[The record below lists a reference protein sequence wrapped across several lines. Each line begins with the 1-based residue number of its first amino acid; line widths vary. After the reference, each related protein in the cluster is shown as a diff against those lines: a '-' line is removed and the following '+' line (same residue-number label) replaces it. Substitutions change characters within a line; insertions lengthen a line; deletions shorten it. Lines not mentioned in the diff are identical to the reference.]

1 MIMVQLPKDFLAR
14 MQKQLGADYPAYLK
28 AMEQAPQASLRV
40 NTLKITPEKLLSL
53 LGLELLPVP
62 GTNDGFVV
70 PAGFRAG
77 SDPFHAA
84 GLYYMQEAS
93 AQMPARLAA
102 IESGCSVLDLCA
114 APGGKSTQ
122 LAARLSGTGI
132 LVANEFSSQRVSSLI
147 SNIERMGITNAVVT
161 NMDTEQLCTKLSE
174 QFDVVLC
181 DAPCAGEGMFRKNPQ
196 AVTEWSPEYVASC
209 AVRERAILNNAAR
222 AVKPGG
228 QLVYSTCSFSPLEDE
243 ETVSMF
249 LDSHTD
255 FLLNHEEKLYPH
267 SCEGEGQYMACF
279 IRSGKRYLSKFLPR
293 KDMPCASWEAFRR
306 ECSEVSGSILRLPDG
321 RVFSLPP
328 MPFDLSGLRVMRA
341 GLLLGEDKGKRFV
354 PSHALAM
361 ASPVSP
367 LMQTEPLSDQEAIR
381 YLFGETIPRS
391 SGKGWCTVTYRGYAL
406 GLAKSD
412 GTILKNHFPSGLR
425 RLS

>member
-1 MIMVQLPKDFLAR
+1 MVQLPKEFLAR
-14 MQKQLGADYPAYLK
+14 MQKQLGADFPAYLK
-28 AMEQAPQASLRV
+28 AMEQAPKSSLRV
-40 NTLKITPEKLLSL
+40 NTLKIAPEKLLSL
-53 LGLELLPVP
+53 LGQELLPVP

-77 SDPFHAA
+77 NDPFHAA

-93 AQMPARLAA
+93 AQMPARLPA
-102 IESGCSVLDLCA
+102 IESGWSVLDLCA
-114 APGGKSTQ
+114 SPGGKSTQ

-147 SNIERMGITNAVVT
+147 SNIERMGITNAIVM
-161 NMDTEQLCTKLSE
+161 NMDTEQLCTKLAG

-196 AVTEWSPEYVASC
+196 AVAEWSPEHVSSC

-228 QLVYSTCSFSPLEDE
+228 QLIYSTCSFSPLEDE

-249 LDSHTD
+249 LESHTD
-255 FLLNHEEKLYPH
+255 FLLVHEEKLYPH
-267 SCEGEGQYMACF
+267 SCEGEGQYMASF
-279 IRSGKRYLSKFLPR
+279 IRSGERFLSKPLPR
-293 KDMPCASWEAFRR
+293 KNMPCASWEVFRK

-328 MPFDLSGLRVMRA
+328 LPFELNGLRVMRA
-341 GLLLGEDKGKRFV
+341 GLLLGEDKGNRFV

-361 ASPVSP
+361 ASPVTP
-367 LMQTEPLSDQEAIR
+367 LLHTEPLSEQEAIR
-381 YLFGETIPRS
+381 YLFGETIPRVCE
-391 SGKGWCTVTYRGYAL
+391 KGWCAVTYRGYAL

-412 GTILKNHFPSGLR
+412 GTILKNHYPSGLR